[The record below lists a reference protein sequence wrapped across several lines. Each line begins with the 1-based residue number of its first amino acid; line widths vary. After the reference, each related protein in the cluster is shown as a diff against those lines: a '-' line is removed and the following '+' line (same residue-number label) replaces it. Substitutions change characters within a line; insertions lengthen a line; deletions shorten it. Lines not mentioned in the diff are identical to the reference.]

1 MKKEEIKNL
10 VDRAVIRKDPF
21 NGVTKQ
27 WQADL
32 YFNDGNVW
40 YSWCSGYRSKKS
52 LIASINYVIETESQQ
67 LMRKLPHEVI
77 LIVRAP
83 YKESWD
89 TNAKGDATYIRR
101 SSHCR

>member
-1 MKKEEIKNL
+1 MKNEIKEI

-21 NGVTKQ
+21 NGVAKQ

-32 YFNDGNVW
+32 YFNDGKVW

-52 LIASINYVIETESQQ
+52 LIDSINYV
-67 LMRKLPHEVI
+67 HEDI

-89 TNAKGDATYIRR
+89 TAGSIRWTPFGCNAKTIKPL
-101 SSHCR
+101 

>member
-1 MKKEEIKNL
+1 MNKSDNGIKKI
-10 VDRAVIRKDPF
+10 VDRVVIRKDPF
-21 NGVTKQ
+21 NGVAKQ

-32 YFNDGNVW
+32 YFKDGNVW
-40 YSWCSGYRSKKS
+40 FSWCSGYRSKKS
-52 LIASINYVIETESQQ
+52 LINYINSVRGED
-67 LMRKLPHEVI
+67 I

-101 SSHCR
+101 SSHCG

>member
-52 LIASINYVIETESQQ
+52 LIESIKYV
-67 LMRKLPHEVI
+67 HEDI
-77 LIVRAP
+77 LIARAP
-83 YKESWD
+83 YKESYD
-89 TNAKGDATYIRR
+89 HDYKGDVI
-101 SSHCR
+101 H

>member
-1 MKKEEIKNL
+1 MKNEIKEI

-21 NGVTKQ
+21 NGVAKQ

-32 YFNDGNVW
+32 YFNDGKVW

-52 LIASINYVIETESQQ
+52 LIDSINYV
-67 LMRKLPHEVI
+67 HEDI

-89 TNAKGDATYIRR
+89 TNAKGDATYHMISQSQK
-101 SSHCR
+101 SSSLINLYKTIKPL